1 VGRLI
6 PTLAAAFPQ
15 IFLRPNDFTGAS
27 DTFLSVSIRHLL
39 DEVGEKHAGRPERA
53 HGFMSLGLL
62 FRSLSVYLAQKTDL
76 LVEIMTAIQRG
87 FEQNFCIEATKVL
100 P

>member
-1 VGRLI
+1 MG
-6 PTLAAAFPQ
+6 TA
-15 IFLRPNDFTGAS
+15 

-39 DEVGEKHAGRPERA
+39 EEVSERHAGRPERA

-87 FEQNFCIEATKVL
+87 FEEENFCIEATKVRRNPPEL
-100 P
+100 L